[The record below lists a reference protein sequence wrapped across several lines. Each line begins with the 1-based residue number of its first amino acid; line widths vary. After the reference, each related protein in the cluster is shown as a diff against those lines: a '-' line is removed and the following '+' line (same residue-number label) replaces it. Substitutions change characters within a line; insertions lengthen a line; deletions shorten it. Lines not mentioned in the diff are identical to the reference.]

1 MAEKSM
7 EDEVYGTETW
17 AERKAREEG
26 SASQPET
33 QPGGEGGQETGG
45 GQPGE
50 GGAATDDKVPQGDGE
65 KPGEGNQG
73 GEPGKGPAA
82 EPPRGE
88 DGPEYGKD
96 GHTPK
101 GVQQRFSKMSRKIH
115 EQDAEIASLR
125 AQLAKLQPP
134 PQGPKSREECANDE
148 EWVKGVVDHGVEAAV
163 QSALAKERERVAFE
177 NSRANFGKN
186 EEDVRTRVPDYDEV
200 MDSDVGN
207 LDVDRATMKYILD
220 SAEGPMIQYT
230 LKKIPSVREQ
240 FLAAPV
246 ANRLAVVQGIERRL
260 VELKEDASKKTQAA
274 QPQPAAQPK
283 QQQPQRQEPPK
294 PAAPEIRAPMDV
306 KAPPSGAPDPATC
319 SFEEWENYNGG

>member
-17 AERKAREEG
+17 AEKKAREE
-26 SASQPET
+26 SAERQGG
-33 QPGGEGGQETGG
+33 QPGGATVEPEKE
-45 GQPGE
+45 QPGE
-50 GGAATDDKVPQGDGE
+50 GGGSPEKKVP
-65 KPGEGNQG
+65 KGEGEPEVG
-73 GEPGKGPAA
+73 GGRADEGGQEPAEPAA
-82 EPPRGE
+82 G
-88 DGPEYGKD
+88 DAGGPEYGKE

-115 EQDAEIASLR
+115 EQEAEIASLK
-125 AQLAKLQPP
+125 AQVAKLQPP

-177 NSRANFGKN
+177 TSRANFGKN
-186 EEDVRTRVPDYDEV
+186 EDEVRSRVPDYDEV

-230 LKKIPSVREQ
+230 LKKIPAVREQ

-260 VELKEDASKKTQAA
+260 VELKKDASKKNQAA
-274 QPQPAAQPK
+274 QPQPAAQP
-283 QQQPQRQEPPK
+283 QQTQRQEPPK

-306 KAPPSGAPDPATC
+306 KAPPSNAPDPATC
-319 SFEEWENYNGG
+319 SFEEWEKYNGG